1 MFHQLEVNVVLN
13 RNSNGPFDGTSH
25 SESGKRGSS
34 PTTLGQFVRLGQ
46 LLSFALASGIVTT
59 SAVFLFLV
67 SQREPDAEQPGWIF
81 LAIGGGVFVASLVVS
96 FLLRLMLKSNA
107 ASSLRQTQEAE
118 EVCRG
123 GAAASQSARDAWENW
138 DAEEPLPR
146 PLIGFLSATQTSR
159 IVAQAVLE
167 GAAMINLVFTMLD
180 GNLIH
185 FAFAAFCLV
194 GVIAMTPTT
203 GKVRSEIR
211 SALTVGGVSGED
223 RF

>member
-1 MFHQLEVNVVLN
+1 MYQLLEVNVVLD
-13 RNSNGPFDGTSH
+13 RNPTGPFDDSSLG
-25 SESGKRGSS
+25 ESGTRGNS

-59 SAVFLFLV
+59 SAVFLFLIL
-67 SQREPDAEQPGWIF
+67 QREPDAEQPNWIF

-96 FLLRLMLKSNA
+96 FLMRLMLKSNA
-107 ASSLRQTQEAE
+107 ASALRQTPEAE
-118 EVCRG
+118 DVCGG

-138 DAEEPLPR
+138 DADEPLPR

-159 IVAQAVLE
+159 LIAQAVLE

-180 GNLIH
+180 GNVIH
-185 FAFAAFCLV
+185 FVFAAFCLV
-194 GVIAMTPTT
+194 GVIAITPTT